1 MNILC
6 ILIWRSAKSEILAAI
21 AAKKAM
27 ESPNR
32 AYMVELLMLILF
44 LLNKR
49 TGGLL

>member
-1 MNILC
+1 MYFVYGVLPQA
-6 ILIWRSAKSEILAAI
+6 RILAAI

-32 AYMVELLMLILF
+32 ACMAELLMLILF